1 MQGMFLHRGGGGDGV
16 RFVFGLLRT
25 ERLTLSLFLVLVL
38 VLVLVLFF
46 FFFFFPYFPVPW
58 CLGAKFIYVVA
69 ARQTMSRS

>member
-1 MQGMFLHRGGGGDGV
+1 MFLHRGGGGDGV

-38 VLVLVLFF
+38 VLSF

>member
-38 VLVLVLFF
+38 VLSF